1 MVATTSYSTPNG
13 VLGRVVWGGRRG
25 REGKGRGK
33 GRGREGEERGGEGKG
48 GGEEIANVLLQHT
61 GTDSVE

>member
-1 MVATTSYSTPNG
+1 M
-13 VLGRVVWGGRRG
+13 G
-25 REGKGRGK
+25 RETGKGGEGEGE